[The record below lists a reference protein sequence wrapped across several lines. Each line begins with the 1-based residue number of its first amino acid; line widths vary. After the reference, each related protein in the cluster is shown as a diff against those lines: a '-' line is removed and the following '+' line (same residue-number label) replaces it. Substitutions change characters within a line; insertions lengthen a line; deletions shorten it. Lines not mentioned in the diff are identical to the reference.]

1 MEECVFFMQIGII
14 GMGRLG
20 SALQRNLPRTCA
32 VRDFGSREEFMKA
45 CDTIFLTVPD
55 KAIKDVAFELAGG
68 DVIGKTFFHCSG
80 ALDLEPLASLIAGGA
95 HVGSLHPLQS
105 FGSETAIF
113 SGIYMALD
121 GDATA
126 KARGKDIADILGAK
140 IFTVPASERKLYH
153 AAACFASNY
162 VVTVMAIAETLMS
175 KWTGDNKAA
184 LTALLPLL
192 GGTMHN
198 LQQAS
203 EAGRVLTGPIARGDD
218 NTIAGH
224 LEVLPEKYKEVYKA
238 LGKMTVELAKCSKS
252 ISDEQAE
259 ALMKLL

>member
-1 MEECVFFMQIGII
+1 MQIGII

-20 SALQRNLPRTCA
+20 KALQGNLPGTCA
-32 VRDFGSREEFMKA
+32 VRDFSSREAFIKA

-55 KAIKDVAFELAGG
+55 NAVKEVALELASG
-68 DVIGKTFFHCSG
+68 DITDKTFFHCSG
-80 ALDLEPLASLIAGGA
+80 ALDLEPLASLATGGA

-121 GDATA
+121 GDNAA
-126 KARGKDIADILGAK
+126 KARGKDIAGILGAK
-140 IFTVPASERKLYH
+140 IFTVPVSERKLYH

-162 VVTVMAIAETLMS
+162 VVTVMSIAQALMS
-175 KWTGDNKAA
+175 RWTGDNKAA

-192 GGTMHN
+192 GGTIQN

-203 EAGRVLTGPIARGDD
+203 EAGKVLTGPIARGD
-218 NTIAGH
+218 NSTVAGH

-238 LGKMTVELAKCSKS
+238 LGKITVELAEHNKS
-252 ISDEQAE
+252 ITAEQAE